1 MHRWIINIMVS
12 MENIEI
18 NRTALYQNIENTVRE
33 ILKNNIDDIIKPVM
47 SLFEPF
53 IKEHLNGYKELEKLK
68 SEISAPVTLVVKNS
82 DLYKK

>member
-1 MHRWIINIMVS
+1 MHVYAINIMVS
-12 MENIEI
+12 MENIES
-18 NRTALYQNIENTVRE
+18 NQNIENTVRE

-53 IKEHLNGYKELEKLK
+53 IKEHLNGYEELEKLK
-68 SEISAPVTLVVKNS
+68 SEVSAPVTLVVKDS

>member
-1 MHRWIINIMVS
+1 

-33 ILKNNIDDIIKPVM
+33 ILKNNIDDIVKPVM

-53 IKEHLNGYKELEKLK
+53 IKEHLNGYKELDKLK
-68 SEISAPVTLVVKNS
+68 LEVSAPVTLVVKDS
-82 DLYKK
+82 DDCGKING

>member
-1 MHRWIINIMVS
+1 

-33 ILKNNIDDIIKPVM
+33 ILKNNIDDIVKPVM

-53 IKEHLNGYKELEKLK
+53 IKEHLNGYKELDKLK
-68 SEISAPVTLVVKNS
+68 LEISAPVTLVVKNS
-82 DLYKK
+82 DDRGKING

>member
-1 MHRWIINIMVS
+1 

-68 SEISAPVTLVVKNS
+68 SEVSAPITLVVKDS
-82 DLYKK
+82 DDCGKING

>member
-1 MHRWIINIMVS
+1 

-33 ILKNNIDDIIKPVM
+33 ILKNNIDDIVKPVM

-53 IKEHLNGYKELEKLK
+53 IKEHLNGYKELDKLK
-68 SEISAPVTLVVKNS
+68 SEVSAPVTLVVKDS
-82 DLYKK
+82 DDCGKING

>member
-1 MHRWIINIMVS
+1 MVS

-33 ILKNNIDDIIKPVM
+33 ILKNNIDGIVKPVM

-53 IKEHLNGYKELEKLK
+53 IKEHLNGYKELYKLK
-68 SEISAPVTLVVKNS
+68 SEVSTPLTLVVKNS
-82 DLYKK
+82 DDCGKING

>member
-1 MHRWIINIMVS
+1 MIS

-33 ILKNNIDDIIKPVM
+33 ILKNNIDDIVKPVM

-53 IKEHLNGYKELEKLK
+53 IKEHLNGYEELDKLK
-68 SEISAPVTLVVKNS
+68 SEVSAPLTLVVKNS
-82 DLYKK
+82 DDCGKING